1 MLKKILVKIFFIDVS
16 NLKIIK
22 MFKIIQILDLNLN
35 NESSLGI
42 KESYRNEIQFFI
54 PITFSFLLNSKKFE
68 IFI

>member
-35 NESSLGI
+35 HESSLGI
-42 KESYRNEIQFFI
+42 KESYRNEIQFLFQLH
-54 PITFSFLLNSKKFE
+54 FLFY
-68 IFI
+68 